1 VATKEILGMSEYS
14 EQINGYLNEM
24 KDIPLLTLEDEI
36 KLSKI
41 IRERLALLETI
52 SDPVERQKAEKSDK
66 ILENAI
72 NSLVTPN
79 LRLCIKEALDLY
91 KKTKTS
97 VKDLVGYGN
106 LGLIRAAYRYEAEKY
121 NTKFSTYATYWIRME
136 MYKYIN
142 SCHVVTIP
150 FNVLELRQKYN
161 KMVGE
166 ENKVSDSQIMQELD
180 VTSKKLQKAK
190 DANVS
195 SVYMSYIVSGD
206 NGDGNPLTVGDLIA
220 DENESPSDTI
230 ERQDEY
236 ALLMEAMSQLDP
248 MSREIICA
256 QMLDPNKVNLSDLGK
271 RFNLSAEAIRLTR
284 DKALKKL
291 KSILVKKAKQRIN

>member
-1 VATKEILGMSEYS
+1 MNQNS
-14 EQINGYLNEM
+14 EQINGYLNEI
-24 KDIPLLTLEDEI
+24 KNIPLLTLEDEI
-36 KLSKI
+36 KLSKT
-41 IRERLALLETI
+41 IRERLVLLETI
-52 SDPVERQKAEKSDK
+52 SDLEERQKAEKNDK

-91 KKTKTS
+91 KKTKIS
-97 VKDLVGYGN
+97 AKDLVGYGN
-106 LGLIRAAYRYEAEKY
+106 LGLVKAAYKYEAEKY

-161 KMVGE
+161 KMAGE
-166 ENKVSDSQIMQELD
+166 ENGISDSQIMQELD
-180 VTSKKLQKAK
+180 VSSKKLQKAK

-195 SVYMSYIVSGD
+195 SVYMSHVVGD
-206 NGDGNPLTVGDLIA
+206 KGDEHPLTVGDLIA
-220 DENESPSDTI
+220 DEKEDPSEII
-230 ERQDEY
+230 EKQDEY
-236 ALLMEAMSQLDP
+236 DFLMEAMNQLDP

-256 QMLDPNKVNLSDLGK
+256 QILDSNKVNLSDLGK
-271 RFNLSAEAIRLTR
+271 KFNMSAESIRLSR

-291 KSILVKKAKQRIN
+291 KSILIKKAK